1 MRTYQV
7 ILLSFLPV
15 LGCGGGQDLTA
26 DAVRS
31 IPAGDATGASL
42 AGEYAVRVRV
52 VECAGA
58 CGPFSVGIFSS
69 TVCDVG
75 DVDEVSLLVAQDGG
89 RLAIDTDD
97 LPSRFDGGAFTDGS
111 FDVGGYATQF
121 GGGLEITAR
130 SLGVIDA
137 SGRLEATV
145 RSRTWGRIGEQSADC
160 YGVREVV
167 GARR

>member
-1 MRTYQV
+1 MRNLLT
-7 ILLSFLPV
+7 ILLSFAV
-15 LGCGGGQDLTA
+15 LGCGGGQDLSP
-26 DAVRS
+26 DGVRS
-31 IPAGDATGASL
+31 IPPGDASGAAL
-42 AGEYAVRVRV
+42 AGEYRVRVRV

-75 DVDEVSLLVAQDGG
+75 DVDEVSLLVAHDGG

-97 LPSRFDGGAFTDGS
+97 LPSRFEGGAFTDGS

-130 SLGVIDA
+130 SLGTIDA
-137 SGRLEATV
+137 SGRIEATV

-167 GARR
+167 GTRR